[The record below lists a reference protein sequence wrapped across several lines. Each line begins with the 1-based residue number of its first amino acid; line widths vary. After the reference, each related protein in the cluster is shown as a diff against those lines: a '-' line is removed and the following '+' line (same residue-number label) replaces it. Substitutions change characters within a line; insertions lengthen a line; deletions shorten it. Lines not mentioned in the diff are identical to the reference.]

1 MDLFIYLS
9 DNYIDSLQIGT
20 GLSACVSNELWRNKL
35 GNTLNNHGFQKLI
48 TAKLKIRES
57 ELLTNQS
64 LTMEVDKSIADI
76 FTSNRM
82 VSGMFI
88 LCDYASSSERSVS
101 SIIEEG
107 TIKETERCNNR

>member
-1 MDLFIYLS
+1 MTT
-9 DNYIDSLQIGT
+9 LQIVT
-20 GLSACVSNELWRNKL
+20 GLPTCVSYELWRNKL
-35 GNTLNNHGFQKLI
+35 GNTLNNHGLQKLI
-48 TAKLKIRES
+48 TANLKIRES

-76 FTSNRM
+76 FTSSRM

-88 LCDYASSSERSVS
+88 LCNYTSSSERSVS

-107 TIKETERCNNR
+107 TIEETEKFHNR